1 MSCCNKFLR
10 IDLKNINIM
19 ASGQRRL
26 GTNSLV
32 RSYNN
37 IVEPVYL
44 YIYIYIYYVMSR
56 LIPSESEPVY
66 LICELNGNYNY

>member
-1 MSCCNKFLR
+1 MRCCNKFLR
-10 IDLKNINIM
+10 IYLKNIYIM

-44 YIYIYIYYVMSR
+44 YIYKYKNHIYIYLLCDV
-56 LIPSESEPVY
+56 
-66 LICELNGNYNY
+66 

>member
-1 MSCCNKFLR
+1 
-10 IDLKNINIM
+10 M

-37 IVEPVYL
+37 NIIVEPVYL
-44 YIYIYIYYVMSR
+44 YIYIYNYIYILYILFYYVMSR